1 MTGCQDR
8 RGPSP
13 APWGGLTSTGLLG
26 GPTSV
31 LSLSHTLCSISVS
44 LAAAGT
50 RTPHPDTVPPAGPS
64 GRVTDRPS
72 RDRQSRTPRPP
83 TAQGAVCCLPISMAC
98 AGASPPSGV
107 PAGPPHCLCSLGS
120 GTHKAGPTHPCSQR
134 LPRPSLPRRQRPG
147 SPRCH
152 SRPLLTRPALTSA
165 LVRLSPVQISER
177 VPICAPAALR
187 HPWGVPG
194 GAEGWVPSPA
204 CALRV
209 GDGQA
214 CTLGVPNTVP
224 RASSQHALWTP
235 ARGRGDETWQL
246 LPYASE
252 GN

>member
-1 MTGCQDR
+1 M
-8 RGPSP
+8 
-13 APWGGLTSTGLLG
+13 
-26 GPTSV
+26 
-31 LSLSHTLCSISVS
+31 
-44 LAAAGT
+44 
-50 RTPHPDTVPPAGPS
+50 
-64 GRVTDRPS
+64 TDRPS

-120 GTHKAGPTHPCSQR
+120 GTHKAGPAHPCSQR

-235 ARGRGDETWQL
+235 ARGRGDKTWQL